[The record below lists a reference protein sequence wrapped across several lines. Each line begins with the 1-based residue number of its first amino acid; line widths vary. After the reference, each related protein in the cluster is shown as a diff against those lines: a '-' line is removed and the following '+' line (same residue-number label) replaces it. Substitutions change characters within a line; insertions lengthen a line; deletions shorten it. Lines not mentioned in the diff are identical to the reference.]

1 MPKDTFKN
9 EQQLIA
15 AALEEF
21 SQNSFDEASINRIL
35 KKADVS
41 KGVFYYHFQ
50 DKEALYFHLM
60 EDVAKLKWKFIANDM
75 QNADLSNADIFEQF
89 RLQAQAGIRFAARY
103 PQYQRFARMV
113 AGEKNPGIRTHID
126 TAFAKSDR
134 IDHMIGSAM
143 QKGDF
148 SDEYTREFLMA
159 VIGYLFAH
167 FDDIF
172 PNDREAYEHL
182 DNYITMMKNGLSA
195 K

>member
-9 EQQLIA
+9 EQELIG

-35 KKADVS
+35 KRAGVS

-60 EDVAKLKWKFIANDM
+60 EEAAQQKWEFITVEI
-75 QNADLSNADIFEQF
+75 QSADFENADIFGQF
-89 RLQAQAGIRFAARY
+89 RIQAQAGIRFAAVH
-103 PQYQRFARMV
+103 PQYYRFAKMV
-113 AGEKNPGIRTHID
+113 AKEKNPRIRAHID
-126 TAFAKSDR
+126 SAFVKSDR
-134 IDHMIGSAM
+134 IEKMIDRAI
-143 QKGDF
+143 QKRNF
-148 SDEYTREFLMA
+148 SEEYTKEFLVA
-159 VIGYLFAH
+159 VIGHLFAH